1 MFKRKLASIQRIKKL
16 HTLPQ
21 FDNLYLAEVLGWK
34 VLVRKG
40 EFKEGDLCVYF
51 EIDSVAPE
59 RDVFEFLRKS
69 NFKVKTMK
77 MRGVYS
83 QGLALPVSVIIDS
96 YVGVGEY
103 DRMLGEGLL
112 KEGDDLTELLGIKK
126 SEEDCIVQG
135 GDVAG
140 KFPVFL
146 PKTDEIRIQ
155 VCEGILEKWKGE
167 KFYITEKV
175 DGTSFTCFYIR
186 NKEEF
191 GVGGESLIP
200 GCLFVKGEKGW
211 LDEGKGDGKGFFG
224 VCSRNFM
231 MKPPG
236 KDNVETVYWRIIEK
250 FDIYERL
257 RDLCIKENKDLCLQG
272 EIVGPKIQKNKYKL
286 REVKVFFFSVYDVS
300 NGEYVGKEEFKRVVK
315 ELGLETVPFIL
326 EELVLNQIEE
336 GVSMLEILQGM
347 AENVKSVV
355 NKEVDVGIEG
365 VVVRSVEERKDI
377 EIGRLSFKVINPKFL
392 VKFGE

>member
-34 VLVRKG
+34 VLVRKE

-51 EIDSVAPE
+51 EIDSVVPE
-59 RDVFEFLRKS
+59 KEVFEFLRKS
-69 NFKVKTMK
+69 NFKVKTIK

-103 DRMLGEGLL
+103 DRMMGEGLL
-112 KEGDDLTELLGIKK
+112 KEGDDLTEWLGIKK

-135 GDVAG
+135 GDMAG

-146 PKTDEIRIQ
+146 PKTDEVRIQ
-155 VCEGILEKWKGE
+155 VCEGVLEKWKGE

-186 NKEEF
+186 NKEAF
-191 GVGGESLIP
+191 RIMT
-200 GCLFVKGEKGW
+200 EKKDIGIN
-211 LDEGKGDGKGFFG
+211 DEGGKGFFG

-236 KDNVETVYWRIIEK
+236 KENVETVYWRVVEK
-250 FDIYERL
+250 FDIYEKL
-257 RDLCIKENKDLCLQG
+257 RDLCIKENRDLCLQG

-300 NGEYVGKEEFKRVVK
+300 NGEYVGKKEFKRIIK
-315 ELGLETVPFIL
+315 ELELETVPFIL
-326 EELVLNQIEE
+326 EELVLNQIED
-336 GVSMLEILQGM
+336 GVSKLEILQGM